1 MLQAVDQFAKGTKA
15 IMHQMALLHRE
26 VNSLR
31 KANEALSKRR
41 RAKKSRICLGGSL
54 SIQDAEDLLDQKA
67 IDEQVTQ
74 ETRRGGGSI
83 RGGRTKVRCCGLC
96 GRPGHNARTCKEAVE
111 LSDSTASDIIVVR

>member
-1 MLQAVDQFAKGTKA
+1 V
-15 IMHQMALLHRE
+15 ALLHGE

-41 RAKKSRICLGGSL
+41 RAKKARICLGGSL

-83 RGGRTKVRCCGLC
+83 REGRTKVQCCGLC
-96 GRPGHNARTCKEAVE
+96 GRPSHNARTCKEAVE
-111 LSDSTASDIIVVR
+111 LSDSTASDVIVVR